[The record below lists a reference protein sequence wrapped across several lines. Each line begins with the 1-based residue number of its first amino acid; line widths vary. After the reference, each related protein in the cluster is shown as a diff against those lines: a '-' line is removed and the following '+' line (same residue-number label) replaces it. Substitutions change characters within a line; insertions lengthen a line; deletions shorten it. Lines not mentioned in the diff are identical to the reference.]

1 MKDKPV
7 ILVVDDQPQNIE
19 VVEAHL
25 IPLGYEIIKAANGED
40 ALEKLSGN
48 SIDLILLD
56 VMMPGMNGYEVCKK
70 VKNDSGNTFLP
81 VVMLTALDNME
92 AKIEGLEAGADDFL
106 NKPFHKIELVA
117 RMKNL
122 LKIKFLHDEVE
133 LRNHLISSMLH
144 RYVDG
149 SVIEQILANPG
160 KHSELGGYKKDVA
173 VFFCDVC
180 GFTAISENM
189 GADELIHLLNS
200 IYKKLTEIVFRNKG
214 TFDKYIGD
222 CIMAFWGAPTD
233 IEDETLWAVRAA
245 LEMQEAFED
254 LKHGWPPEFKK
265 LGIGIGINYGD
276 VVVGNIGTEER
287 MDYTV
292 IGDVVN
298 TTQRVESAARPGQ
311 ILITKNAL
319 SRVEGKIE
327 FRALDPVQLKGKSL
341 PVEIYDVLK
350 VEQEKKGIT
359 NTCLSVGDPQVTRV
373 RTSE

>member
-1 MKDKPV
+1 MKGKPV

-19 VVEAHL
+19 VLEAYL
-25 IPLGYEIIKAANGED
+25 IPRGYEIVKAANGEE

-48 SIDLILLD
+48 KIDLILLD

-81 VVMLTALDNME
+81 IVMLTALDNME

-106 NKPFHKIELVA
+106 NKPFQKIELVA
-117 RMKNL
+117 RINNL

-160 KHSELGGYKKDVA
+160 KHSELGGYRKEVA
-173 VFFCDVC
+173 VFFCDLR
-180 GFTAISENM
+180 GFTSISENM
-189 GADELIHLLNS
+189 SADELIHLLNS
-200 IYKKLTEIVFRNKG
+200 IYKELTEIVFRNKG

-245 LEMQEAFED
+245 LEMQETFED

-265 LGIGIGINYGD
+265 LGIGIGINYGE

-298 TTQRVESAARPGQ
+298 TARRVESTARPGQ
-311 ILITKNAL
+311 VLITKNAL
-319 SRVEGKIE
+319 SRVEGKIK
-327 FRALDPVQLKGKSL
+327 FRALEPVQLKGKSL
-341 PVEIYDVLK
+341 PVEIYEVLK
-350 VEQEKKGIT
+350 VEKENERQT
-359 NTCLSVGDPQVTRV
+359 SNLSCR
-373 RTSE
+373 